1 MPKTKTTASETEN
14 TENLEQDPTQDTQQ
28 DPTQDTQQDPTQ
40 DTVQKAPATQDTEQ
54 EGKIR
59 RGDELVEVEL
69 FYDGDK
75 YKEPVP
81 VIVNGVKIMV
91 PRGKPVKIK
100 RKYAEALD
108 HSLSQD
114 KKAGLMQ
121 ARLAAEFTAETKNLG
136 LESE

>member
-1 MPKTKTTASETEN
+1 MPKTTVNETQN
-14 TENLEQDPTQDTQQ
+14 TESLEQAPTQDTQQ
-28 DPTQDTQQDPTQ
+28 APTQDSA
-40 DTVQKAPATQDTEQ
+40 QKDPATQDTEQ

-81 VIVNGVKIMV
+81 VIVNGVKILV

-100 RKYAEALD
+100 RKYAEVLN

-121 ARLAAEFTAETKNLG
+121 TRLAAEFAQETRNLG
-136 LESE
+136 LENE

>member
-28 DPTQDTQQDPTQ
+28 DPTQDTEQE
-40 DTVQKAPATQDTEQ
+40 APATQDTEQ

>member
-14 TENLEQDPTQDTQQ
+14 TESLEQ

>member
-1 MPKTKTTASETEN
+1 MPKTTANETQN
-14 TENLEQDPTQDTQQ
+14 TESLEQAPTQDTQQ
-28 DPTQDTQQDPTQ
+28 APTQDSAQKDP
-40 DTVQKAPATQDTEQ
+40 VTQDTEQ

-59 RGDELVEVEL
+59 RGDELVNVEL

-81 VIVNGVKIMV
+81 VIVNGVKILV

-100 RKYAEALD
+100 RKYAEVLE

-121 ARLAAEFTAETKNLG
+121 TRLAAEFAQETRSLG

>member
-14 TENLEQDPTQDTQQ
+14 TESLEQDPTQDTQQ
-28 DPTQDTQQDPTQ
+28 DPTQDTE
-40 DTVQKAPATQDTEQ
+40 QKAPATQDTEQ

>member
-14 TENLEQDPTQDTQQ
+14 TENLEQDPTQDTEQE
-28 DPTQDTQQDPTQ
+28 
-40 DTVQKAPATQDTEQ
+40 APATQDTEQ

>member
-28 DPTQDTQQDPTQ
+28 DPTQDTE
-40 DTVQKAPATQDTEQ
+40 QKAPATQDTEQ

>member
-14 TENLEQDPTQDTQQ
+14 TESLEQ

-81 VIVNGVKIMV
+81 VIVNGVKILV

>member
-14 TENLEQDPTQDTQQ
+14 TENLEQ

-81 VIVNGVKIMV
+81 VIVNGVKILV

>member
-14 TENLEQDPTQDTQQ
+14 TESLEQ

-40 DTVQKAPATQDTEQ
+40 DTVQKAPATKDTEQ

-81 VIVNGVKIMV
+81 VIVNGVKILV

>member
-28 DPTQDTQQDPTQ
+28 DPTQDT
-40 DTVQKAPATQDTEQ
+40 VQKAPATQDTEQ
-54 EGKIR
+54 EEKIR

>member
-14 TENLEQDPTQDTQQ
+14 TESLEQDPTQDTQQ
-28 DPTQDTQQDPTQ
+28 DPTQDT
-40 DTVQKAPATQDTEQ
+40 EQ
-54 EGKIR
+54 EEKIR

>member
-1 MPKTKTTASETEN
+1 MPKTKTTASETDN
-14 TENLEQDPTQDTQQ
+14 TENLEQ

>member
-14 TENLEQDPTQDTQQ
+14 TESLE
-28 DPTQDTQQDPTQ
+28 QDPTQ

>member
-14 TENLEQDPTQDTQQ
+14 TESLE
-28 DPTQDTQQDPTQ
+28 QDPTQ

-81 VIVNGVKIMV
+81 VIVNGVKILV

>member
-14 TENLEQDPTQDTQQ
+14 TENLEQDPTQNTQQ
-28 DPTQDTQQDPTQ
+28 DPTQDTE
-40 DTVQKAPATQDTEQ
+40 QKAPATQDTEQ

>member
-14 TENLEQDPTQDTQQ
+14 TENLEQDPTQN
-28 DPTQDTQQDPTQ
+28 TQQDPTQ

>member
-14 TENLEQDPTQDTQQ
+14 TESLKQ

-81 VIVNGVKIMV
+81 VIVNGVKILV
-91 PRGKPVKIK
+91 PG
-100 RKYAEALD
+100 
-108 HSLSQD
+108 
-114 KKAGLMQ
+114 
-121 ARLAAEFTAETKNLG
+121 
-136 LESE
+136 ESP

>member
-14 TENLEQDPTQDTQQ
+14 TENLEQ

>member
-1 MPKTKTTASETEN
+1 MPKTTANETQN
-14 TENLEQDPTQDTQQ
+14 PENLPQETPQETQQ
-28 DPTQDTQQDPTQ
+28 ETQQ
-40 DTVQKAPATQDTEQ
+40 DTVQEDPATKDTQ
-54 EGKIR
+54 PQIP
-59 RGDELVEVEL
+59 RGEELVEVEL

-81 VIVNGVKIMV
+81 VIVNGVKILV

-100 RKYAEALD
+100 RKYAEVLE

-121 ARLAAEFTAETKNLG
+121 TRLAAEFAQETRNLG
-136 LESE
+136 LENE

>member
-28 DPTQDTQQDPTQ
+28 DPTQDT
-40 DTVQKAPATQDTEQ
+40 VQKAPATQDAEQ

-81 VIVNGVKIMV
+81 VIVNGVKILV